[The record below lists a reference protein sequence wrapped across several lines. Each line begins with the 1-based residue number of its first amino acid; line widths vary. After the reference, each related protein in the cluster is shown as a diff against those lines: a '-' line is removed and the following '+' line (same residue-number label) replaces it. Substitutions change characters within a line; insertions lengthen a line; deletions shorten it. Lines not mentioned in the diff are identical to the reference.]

1 MKKFMFYYAFVASL
15 GGFLFGFDTVVIS
28 GAEKAIQS
36 VYQLSNF
43 LHGFTVAIALIG
55 TIIGALICGIPAEK
69 YGRKKSLQVI
79 ALLYF
84 ISALGSAII
93 INWPSFL
100 FFRLLGGI
108 AIGASSVI
116 GPMYIAELSPSNW
129 RGRFVAFFQFN
140 IVLGLVVA
148 YISNYLISGAPDDWR
163 WMLGVLAFP
172 AFIFSIFLL
181 TSPESPR
188 WLIKVGRIPEAKKVF
203 EKVGAENIAS
213 EMNSISESL
222 KSSNVHNERLF
233 QMKYFKPIMLAFLIA
248 TFNQL
253 SGINAIL
260 YYAPRI
266 FEMSG
271 VLKESALMQSIFI
284 GLTNLVFT
292 MLAMII
298 IDKVGRRRLLI
309 IGSFGM
315 VISLSLV
322 SRGYYL
328 KSFEGYSMLIYL
340 VGFIGSFAMSLGAVI
355 WVLISEVFPN
365 SVRGKGQ
372 AFGSSIHWI
381 WSAVLSWV
389 FPVIVGSEYN
399 GGMYIFGFFAFV
411 VFINIFFAWKVLPE
425 TKNKSLEQIQGE
437 LVKESAV
444 S

>member
-43 LHGFTVAIALIG
+43 WHGFTVAIALIG
-55 TIIGALICGIPAEK
+55 TIIGALICGVPSEK

-79 ALLYF
+79 ALLYI
-84 ISALGSAII
+84 ISALGSALIV
-93 INWPSFL
+93 NWYSFL
-100 FFRLLGGI
+100 LFRLLGGI

-140 IVLGLVVA
+140 IVLGLLVA
-148 YISNYLISGAPDDWR
+148 YLSNYWISGVPDDWR
-163 WMLGVLAFP
+163 WMLGVLALP
-172 AFIFSIFLL
+172 SIIFSMLL
-181 TSPESPR
+181 FSSPESPR
-188 WLIKVGRIPEAKKVF
+188 WLIKVGRKDDAKKVF
-203 EKVGAENIAS
+203 EKVGAANIDA
-213 EMNSISESL
+213 EMNNISESL
-222 KSSNVHNERLF
+222 KSSNVKNDRLF
-233 QMKYFKPIMLAFLIA
+233 QLKYYKPIMLAFLIA

-284 GLTNLVFT
+284 GLTNLIFT

-298 IDKVGRRRLLI
+298 IDKVGRRKLLI

-322 SRGYYL
+322 ARGYYL
-328 KSFEGYSMLIYL
+328 QSFEGYSMLIFL
-340 VGFIGSFAMSLGAVI
+340 VGFIASFAMSLGAVI

-381 WSAVLSWV
+381 WSAILSWV
-389 FPVIVGSEYN
+389 FPIIVGGQSQ
-399 GGMYIFGFFAFV
+399 GGMYIFGFFAIV

-425 TKNKSLEQIQGE
+425 TKNKSLEEIQTE
-437 LVKESAV
+437 LVKE
-444 S
+444 